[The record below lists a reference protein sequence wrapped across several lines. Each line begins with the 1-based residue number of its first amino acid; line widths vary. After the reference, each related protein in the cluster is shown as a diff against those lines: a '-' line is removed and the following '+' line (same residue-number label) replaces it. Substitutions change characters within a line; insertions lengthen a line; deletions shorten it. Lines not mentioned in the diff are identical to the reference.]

1 MTKADLIKENSKLR
15 NQRVTL
21 RNALNEI
28 RQNARDCVGKNLTL
42 NNVWVIEKVTDIF
55 ARTE

>member
-42 NNVWVIEKVTDIF
+42 SIIPPRVWRITWQS
-55 ARTE
+55 AL